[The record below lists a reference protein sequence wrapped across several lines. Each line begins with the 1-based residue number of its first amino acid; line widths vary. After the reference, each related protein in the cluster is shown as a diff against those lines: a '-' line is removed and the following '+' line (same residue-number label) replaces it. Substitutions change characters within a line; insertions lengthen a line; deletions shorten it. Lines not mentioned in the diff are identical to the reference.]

1 MANKTK
7 ALGLTK
13 PLKTED
19 YNVEDFNNNADKIDT
34 FATTTDTNIAS
45 LKASIDNHSHA
56 LNGTGIKGVLPISK
70 GGTGATTASVAAKI
84 LGLDNKADKEKLS
97 ELEESLSATDS
108 SVTDLSN
115 TVDNLNKFCYLVGA
129 SDSDENLKRYADFLC
144 AGENNSGNYILKI
157 INEVPDNS
165 TLYFLPGIYN
175 ISHIFLT
182 VNKPI
187 TLTGAENGSTEFVL
201 LGGACVRIG
210 TEKEI
215 NNVCIKNI
223 TLKSERS
230 EAYVGASLIR
240 IDDVNKLRIENV
252 TLEETIPSKVANVTA
267 PATIIIKNSAKNMIM
282 TGCRIKTNY
291 SDFYN
296 SYYAVDVQSETA
308 NSMIIGSTLVGSD
321 GFRFNVKSKENT
333 SYEQFGNLD
342 FQLYIDGVKQT
353 KEVE

>member
-1 MANKTK
+1 MANKTTT
-7 ALGLTK
+7 LGLTK
-13 PLKTED
+13 PLKSED
-19 YNVEDFNNNADKIDT
+19 YNVEDFNNNADKLDE
-34 FATTTDTNIAS
+34 FAKTISTLIANIKEA
-45 LKASIDNHSHA
+45 INNHSHA

-70 GGTGATTASVAAKI
+70 GGTGATTASVAAKN
-84 LGLDNKADKEKLS
+84 LGLEGLAKTCYVVA
-97 ELEESLSATDS
+97 A
-108 SVTDLSN
+108 SN
-115 TVDNLNKFCYLVGA
+115 
-129 SDSDENLKRYADFLC
+129 SDENLKRYADFLC
-144 AGENNSGNYILKI
+144 TGENNSGNYILKV

-165 TLYFLPGIYN
+165 TLYFLPGTYN
-175 ISHIFLT
+175 INHIFLT

-187 TLTGAENGSTEFVL
+187 TLTGAGNGSTEFVL
-201 LGGACVRIG
+201 LGGTCVRIG

-223 TLKSERS
+223 TLKSKRS

-252 TLEETIPSKVANVTA
+252 TLEETIPSKTANVTA

-321 GFRFNVKSKENT
+321 GFRFNIKSKENT
-333 SYEQFGNLD
+333 IYEQFGNLD
-342 FQLYIDGVKQT
+342 FQLYIDRVKQT

>member
-1 MANKTK
+1 MANKTTT
-7 ALGLTK
+7 LGLTK

-19 YNVEDFNNNADKIDT
+19 YNIDDFNNNADKLDA
-34 FATTTDTNIAS
+34 FAKTTDANIAS
-45 LKASIDNHSHA
+45 LKSGIDNHSHA

-70 GGTGATTASVAAKI
+70 GGTGATTASVAAKN
-84 LGLDNKADKEKLS
+84 LGLEGLVK
-97 ELEESLSATDS
+97 T
-108 SVTDLSN
+108 
-115 TVDNLNKFCYLVGA
+115 CYVVAA

-144 AGENNSGNYILKI
+144 TGENNGGNYILKI

-165 TLYFLPGIYN
+165 TLYFLPGTYN

-353 KEVE
+353 KEAE

>member
-1 MANKTK
+1 MANKTST
-7 ALGLTK
+7 LGLTK

-19 YNVEDFNNNADKIDT
+19 YNVDDFNNNADKLDA
-34 FATTTDTNIAS
+34 FAKITDTNIAS
-45 LKASIDNHSHA
+45 LEADIDNHSHV
-56 LNGTGIKGVLPISK
+56 LSGTGIKGVLPVSK
-70 GGTGATTASVAAKI
+70 GGTGAATASVAAKN
-84 LGLDNKADKEKLS
+84 LGLEGLAKTCYVVA
-97 ELEESLSATDS
+97 A
-108 SVTDLSN
+108 SN
-115 TVDNLNKFCYLVGA
+115 
-129 SDSDENLKRYADFLC
+129 SDENLKRYADFLC
-144 AGENNSGNYILKI
+144 TGENNSGNYILKV

-165 TLYFLPGIYN
+165 TLYFLPGTYN

-187 TLTGAENGSTEFVL
+187 TLTGAGNGSTEFVL

-223 TLKSERS
+223 TLKSKRS

-252 TLEETIPSKVANVTA
+252 TLEETIPSKTANVTA

-353 KEVE
+353 KEAE

>member
-1 MANKTK
+1 MANKTTI
-7 ALGLTK
+7 LGLAK

-19 YNVEDFNNNADKIDT
+19 YNVDDFNNNADKIDA
-34 FATTTDTNIAS
+34 FAKSTNTNIAN
-45 LKASIDNHSHA
+45 LEVDIDNHSHT

-70 GGTGATTASVAAKI
+70 GGTGATTASVAAKN
-84 LGLDNKADKEKLS
+84 LGLEGLVK
-97 ELEESLSATDS
+97 T
-108 SVTDLSN
+108 
-115 TVDNLNKFCYLVGA
+115 CYVVAA

-144 AGENNSGNYILKI
+144 TGENNGGNYILKI

-165 TLYFLPGIYN
+165 TLYFLPGTYN

-223 TLKSERS
+223 TLKSERG
-230 EAYVGASLIR
+230 EAYVGASLIH

-267 PATIIIKNSAKNMIM
+267 PATIIIKNSAKNMIV